1 MLCIY
6 DYRYVKHIRRGRRK
20 PIPYY
25 SEQYVGSISSI
36 VILNFA
42 AEVWETGESEA
53 AMEEAVASIL
63 GERMKRMTAPPNMTS
78 QTPELKQTLI
88 ISNEGSFKQEMEPVI
103 HSPGENTS
111 QLNVS
116 MQAEGVEIPST
127 NLYVYDNAS
136 YLHKLMK
143 DNTFGRR
150 VRHDA
155 PYTHRLGESEEHYF
169 E

>member
-1 MLCIY
+1 M
-6 DYRYVKHIRRGRRK
+6 
-20 PIPYY
+20 
-25 SEQYVGSISSI
+25 
-36 VILNFA
+36 NFA
-42 AEVWETGESEA
+42 AEAWETGESEA

-63 GERMKRMTAPPNMTS
+63 GERMKRMTAPKVTGR
-78 QTPELKQTLI
+78 TPELKQTLI
-88 ISNEGSFKQEMEPVI
+88 ISNEGSIKQQMEPVI
-103 HSPGENTS
+103 HSSGENTS

-116 MQAEGVEIPST
+116 MQVEGVEIPST

-155 PYTHRLGESEEHYF
+155 PYTHRLGESQQHFF